1 MSTGPSGS
9 RASASWRP
17 SCAATART
25 WPRTSRAATCTA
37 PPSKS
42 WPGEPVVPRSTSH
55 GRRCT
60 RLARGHDAVT
70 RDPGFWLLDD
80 GRAAFER
87 AIGFRPTWRQR
98 SIALGRRAGL
108 LGYLGLALVGLVLT
122 LGATLILID
131 WLAGG
136 LSATVL
142 IVVAVLGVLPFSDLS
157 LGIVNQRLTHTF
169 HVSVLPGLAL
179 RTGVPAEHR
188 TLVVIPTLLDSL
200 AGVDELV
207 ELLEVH
213 YLANASGEIYFAL
226 VTDWLDS
233 PTEHADGDDEL
244 VVRARLEIER
254 LNELHGDYFLLL
266 HRARRFNPAE
276 GVWMG
281 WERKRGKLEELNRLL
296 RGDETTSFTTVEGRL
311 PHDVKYVLTLDSDTR
326 LPARRCPPPHRQARP
341 PIEPTRVGAR
351 CRSPLRGFGILQPR
365 VTPSL
370 PMNEASSYFQRAF
383 STPPGLDPYA
393 FAVSDVYQDLFGEG
407 SFTGKGIYDV
417 DAVIA
422 ATAGRIPENRVLSHD
437 LLEGN
442 YARSGLVTDVEVVE
456 QFPMSYEVAAARA
469 HRWARGDWQLLP
481 WIIRRRPGIS
491 RLGRWKMLDNLRRSA
506 LADLPGCGA
515 HRGLGAVAAEGGAGV
530 VGCARRHLLRAAA
543 HSCLQSAPSLA
554 DRDHGAQPDPWLPR
568 RPRPRCSCAACW
580 TSRSS
585 VTTPG

>member
-1 MSTGPSGS
+1 M
-9 RASASWRP
+9 
-17 SCAATART
+17 
-25 WPRTSRAATCTA
+25 
-37 PPSKS
+37 
-42 WPGEPVVPRSTSH
+42 
-55 GRRCT
+55 
-60 RLARGHDAVT
+60 
-70 RDPGFWLLDD
+70 
-80 GRAAFER
+80 
-87 AIGFRPTWRQR
+87 
-98 SIALGRRAGL
+98 
-108 LGYLGLALVGLVLT
+108 
-122 LGATLILID
+122 
-131 WLAGG
+131 
-136 LSATVL
+136 
-142 IVVAVLGVLPFSDLS
+142 
-157 LGIVNQRLTHTF
+157 
-169 HVSVLPGLAL
+169 
-179 RTGVPAEHR
+179 PAEHR

-200 AGVDELV
+200 AAVDEVV

-233 PTEHADGDDEL
+233 PTEHADGDTEL

-254 LNELHGDYFLLL
+254 LNEVHGDYFLLL

-281 WERKRGKLEELNRLL
+281 WERKRGKLDELNRLL

-326 LPARRCPPPHRQARP
+326 LPRDAARRLIGKLGHPLNRP
-341 PIEPTRVGAR
+341 VWEPGADR
-351 CRSPLRGFGILQPR
+351 PARGFGILQPR

-422 ATAGRIPENRVLSHD
+422 ATTGRIPENRILSHD

-481 WIIRRRPGIS
+481 WIIRRRP
-491 RLGRWKMLDNLRRSA
+491 RHQPARSMEDA
-506 LADLPGCGA
+506 RQPSPQSLADLPGCGA
-515 HRGLGAVAAEGGAGV
+515 HRGPGAVAAD
-530 VGCARRHLLRAAA
+530 RRRWRGRL
-543 HSCLQSAPSLA
+543 
-554 DRDHGAQPDPWLPR
+554 
-568 RPRPRCSCAACW
+568 
-580 TSRSS
+580 RSS
-585 VTTPG
+585 PPSSGRRSSLSSVGSFVGGPGSRVRSQIHGFLDDLARGVAARLAGLHVPRSPRLVDG

>member
-1 MSTGPSGS
+1 M
-9 RASASWRP
+9 
-17 SCAATART
+17 
-25 WPRTSRAATCTA
+25 PR
-37 PPSKS
+37 
-42 WPGEPVVPRSTSH
+42 
-55 GRRCT
+55 
-60 RLARGHDAVT
+60 
-70 RDPGFWLLDD
+70 WL
-80 GRAAFER
+80 
-87 AIGFRPTWRQR
+87 
-98 SIALGRRAGL
+98 
-108 LGYLGLALVGLVLT
+108 
-122 LGATLILID
+122 LID

-142 IVVAVLGVLPFSDLS
+142 TVVAVVGLLPFSDLS
-157 LGIVNQRLTHTF
+157 LAVVNQRLTHTF
-169 HVSVLPGLAL
+169 HASVLPGLSL

-200 AGVDELV
+200 AGVDEVV

-233 PTEHADGDDEL
+233 PTEHADGDAEL

-311 PHDVKYVLTLDSDTR
+311 PHARQVRADARQRHSP
-326 LPARRCPPPHRQARP
+326 PARRGPSPHRQARP
-341 PIEPTRVGAR
+341 PVEPTRRGSPGADR
-351 CRSPLRGFGILQPR
+351 PSRGFGILQPR

-370 PMNEASSYFQRAF
+370 PMNEASSYFQRVF

-422 ATAGRIPENRVLSHD
+422 ATAGRIPENRILSHD

-456 QFPMSYEVAAARA
+456 QFPMSYEVAAARD

-481 WIIRRRPGIS
+481 WIVRRRRGIS
-491 RLGRWKMLDNLRRSA
+491 RLGRWKMLDNLRRSLSPISLVAALIVGLALLPPTAA
-506 LADLPGCGA
+506 LAWSVALVATFFGPPLIPVFSRLLRWRTGITVRSQIHGFLDDLARGVV
-515 HRGLGAVAAEGGAGV
+515 RGLLDFTFLGHHALVDG
-530 VGCARRHLLRAAA
+530 
-543 HSCLQSAPSLA
+543 
-554 DRDHGAQPDPWLPR
+554 
-568 RPRPRCSCAACW
+568 
-580 TSRSS
+580 
-585 VTTPG
+585 

>member
-1 MSTGPSGS
+1 M
-9 RASASWRP
+9 
-17 SCAATART
+17 
-25 WPRTSRAATCTA
+25 
-37 PPSKS
+37 
-42 WPGEPVVPRSTSH
+42 
-55 GRRCT
+55 
-60 RLARGHDAVT
+60 
-70 RDPGFWLLDD
+70 
-80 GRAAFER
+80 
-87 AIGFRPTWRQR
+87 
-98 SIALGRRAGL
+98 
-108 LGYLGLALVGLVLT
+108 
-122 LGATLILID
+122 
-131 WLAGG
+131 
-136 LSATVL
+136 
-142 IVVAVLGVLPFSDLS
+142 
-157 LGIVNQRLTHTF
+157 
-169 HVSVLPGLAL
+169 
-179 RTGVPAEHR
+179 
-188 TLVVIPTLLDSL
+188 
-200 AGVDELV
+200 
-207 ELLEVH
+207 LEVH

-244 VVRARLEIER
+244 VARARLEIER

-276 GVWMG
+276 RVWMG

-326 LPARRCPPPHRQARP
+326 LPRDAARRLIGKLGHPLNRPVWEPGAAR
-341 PIEPTRVGAR
+341 
-351 CRSPLRGFGILQPR
+351 PLRGFGILQPR

-393 FAVSDVYQDLFGEG
+393 FAVSDIYQDLFGEG

-422 ATAGRIPENRVLSHD
+422 ATAGRIPENRILSHD

-481 WIIRRRPGIS
+481 WIIRRRRGIS
-491 RLGRWKMLDNLRRSA
+491 RLGRWKMIDNLRRTA
-506 LADLPGCGA
+506 LADLPRCSA
-515 HRGLGAVAAEGGAGV
+515 HRGLGAVAVEGGTGV

-543 HSCLQSAPSLA
+543 PSCLQSAPSLA
-554 DRDHGAQPDPWLPR
+554 VRDHA
-568 RPRPRCSCAACW
+568 CAARSMASSTTSPTVSSAACS